1 MDDTRAALTV
11 RRLRWVFVGLVL
23 TWLGCEA
30 AALAGY
36 SESPLQLACIN
47 LLIQPHLPI
56 ALAGVVVFYFC
67 SQPGSR
73 ECLATVTLGAVLAL
87 GLKLLDGLGRWT
99 TPLPYCLCF
108 GLGSGSLVALAW
120 RAWRCRGGARQRV
133 LAVLLPACL
142 VLGSVPLI
150 FFFLILTI
158 QLRPQTYDALAYA
171 ADGTLGVQVSFALGR
186 LFAAVPMLA
195 TVSLLVYCTLPLAF
209 MVLLVLHVRGQ
220 GPPVYDLLPSF
231 LCVAVSGFLT
241 YMIFP
246 LTGPLFVFG
255 DAFPNAPPVVA
266 SVLAG
271 PLSVPDVPR
280 NCMPSLHTA
289 WALLLWWHAR
299 PLGRLVRWGAG
310 VWLAFTVLATLGFG
324 AHYAFDV
331 VVAFPSALACRA
343 VCMQMRPKLTAYRQ
357 WTVVWGVLLTAT
369 WLMLLRHGLGLLE
382 VSPWLTTSAAL
393 STIGFALAREE
404 SLHDMAACG
413 LESTGE
419 APLPRSRGEGRAAIG
434 APSAD
439 A

>member
-1 MDDTRAALTV
+1 MDDNRAALTV
-11 RRLRWVFVGLVL
+11 RRLRWVFAGLVL

-36 SESPLQLACIN
+36 SDSPLQLACIN

-56 ALAGVVVFYFC
+56 ALAGVVVFYFY
-67 SQPGSR
+67 SRPGSR
-73 ECLATVTLGAVLAL
+73 ECLTTVALGILLAL
-87 GLKLLDGLGRWT
+87 GLKLLDGPGGWT

-108 GLGSGSLVALAW
+108 GFGSASLLLLAW
-120 RAWRCRGGARQRV
+120 RACRCRGKARQRV

-158 QLRPQTYDALAYA
+158 QLRPHTYDALAYA
-171 ADGTLGVQVSFALGR
+171 ADGTLGMQVSFGVGR
-186 LFAAVPMLA
+186 LFAAVPLLA

-209 MVLLVLHVRGQ
+209 MVLLVLHLRGQ

-241 YMIFP
+241 YLIFP
-246 LTGPLFVFG
+246 LAGPLFVFG
-255 DAFPNAPPVVA
+255 DAFPNAPPSVT
-266 SVLAG
+266 SVLAA

-299 PLGRLVRWGAG
+299 PLGRGLRCGAA
-310 VWLAFTVLATLGFG
+310 VWLIFTVLATLGFG

-343 VCMQMRPKLTAYRQ
+343 FCMCTPPGLTAYRH
-357 WTVVWGVLLTAT
+357 WTVVWGVLLTVT
-369 WLMLLRHGLGLLE
+369 WLVLLGHGLWLLE
-382 VSPWLTTSAAL
+382 VTPWLTVSAAL
-393 STIGFALAREE
+393 ATTAFALAREE
-404 SLHDMAACG
+404 SLHPATEIGWHA
-413 LESTGE
+413 LS
-419 APLPRSRGEGRAAIG
+419 PRRAW
-434 APSAD
+434 
-439 A
+439 